1 MDLIVDYGTE
11 QYILELKRW
20 YGTKKHEDAYEQ
32 LYEYLSGV
40 F

>member
-20 YGTKKHEDAYEQ
+20 YGTKKHGDAYEPM
-32 LYEYLSGV
+32 S
-40 F
+40 FT